1 MSSRFWVM
9 LVGLIL
15 NLVTIQSFTIDHN
28 VRGRH
33 AATTFGTQKSSWK
46 STTKTTSSLAFQP
59 PKPTSTTRLYETQEQ
74 EKGVFEFLADPFPT
88 KIPKEMREEI
98 YKAEGN
104 TPAAKER
111 TQRVVVYVIIALAF
125 IGLAFFNAFLTEVR
139 DLTKPEVL
147 EQVAQMQNIP
157 KEEVLEVKLSD
168 IGFGWVESNPITK
181 FVLMN
186 KLGGG
191 IVLVAGA
198 GAGILAE
205 AELDSRRQNAERIW
219 EELERR
225 RNESSSK
232 SNKKKKK
239 NETSKKKK
247 RMSGKERKRQ
257 QALSEVV
264 LEDEVSSSP
273 PVEVEEKEK
282 VDVESSE
289 QQEQPPKAKEEER
302 GGGGVFGKIKDFY
315 DKADSMAASQ
325 ALLLNK
331 ELEDRGIVDKI
342 TDESGLKVI
351 GKEAAEKLEKQKTET
366 DNEEKK

>member
-1 MSSRFWVM
+1 MCR
-9 LVGLIL
+9 LVLL
-15 NLVTIQSFTIDHN
+15 MASVVWNMDTIQSFSIVPPKNH
-28 VRGRH
+28 VVGGRY
-33 AATTFGTQKSSWK
+33 ATTTTTTTSPLRGKTHHPGSS
-46 STTKTTSSLAFQP
+46 STTTT
-59 PKPTSTTRLYETQEQ
+59 TTTRLYDTQEQ
-74 EKGVFEFLADPFPT
+74 EKGIVEFLTDPFPT
-88 KIPKEMREEI
+88 KIPKEMRDEI

-111 TQRVVVYVIIALAF
+111 TQRVVVYVIFALVL
-125 IGLAFFNAFLTEVR
+125 IGLAFFNAFLTEIR

-198 GAGILAE
+198 GSGILAE

-225 RNESSSK
+225 RNK
-232 SNKKKKK
+232 PPTKKKQKK
-239 NETSKKKK
+239 ATSTKNSTKKKK

-264 LEDEVSSSP
+264 MDDVTPSP
-273 PVEVEEKEK
+273 PPATAEEEKVEVESVTKKEEKVTNEKE
-282 VDVESSE
+282 SS
-289 QQEQPPKAKEEER
+289 
-302 GGGGVFGKIKDFY
+302 GGGVFGKIKNFY

-342 TDESGLKVI
+342 TDETGLKVI
-351 GKEAAEKLEKQKTET
+351 GKDAAAELEQEKSET
-366 DNEEKK
+366 DKQEPKN